1 MYGLQKPKEKLVD
14 FETLR
19 GFCSF
24 ASLLVVL
31 SNSKSFAIAKCHAF
45 IVRKRVCKRTLE
57 TFFLFR
63 FLLFFFIFS
72 SHHVIM
78 RHKETHVVRDFS
90 LVSPLSNEK
99 VSFLWYGTFKYK
111 RQTVCEVSVTIR
123 ILTIKQ
129 YNATLST

>member
-24 ASLLVVL
+24 ASLPVVL

-45 IVRKRVCKRTLE
+45 IVRKRTLE

-72 SHHVIM
+72 PHHVIM

-90 LVSPLSNEK
+90 LVSPLSNEQ
-99 VSFLWYGTFKYK
+99 VSFLWYGFYNLNIKD
-111 RQTVCEVSVTIR
+111 
-123 ILTIKQ
+123 KQ
-129 YNATLST
+129 YVR